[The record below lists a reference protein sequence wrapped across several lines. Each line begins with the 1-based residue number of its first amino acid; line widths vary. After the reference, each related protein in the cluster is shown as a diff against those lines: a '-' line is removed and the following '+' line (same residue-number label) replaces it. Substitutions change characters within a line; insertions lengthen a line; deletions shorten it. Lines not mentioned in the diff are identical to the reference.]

1 MKKYLIALL
10 FIPFLM
16 AFQCEGDDLAPLDGL
31 ETTGI
36 FGRWEITNEIMN
48 GTISDLLPRCCE
60 FLEFESDNN
69 ITDYKGNFSYT
80 DTQGLVNNGSFE
92 VDTTNQTILF
102 IYDNNDEFIFDFSIN
117 ESEENLVINFIE
129 DGINY
134 TQNWIRID

>member
-16 AFQCEGDDLAPLDGL
+16 AFQCEGDDPAPLDGL

-92 VDTTNQTILF
+92 VNITNQTILF
-102 IYDNNDEFIFDFSIN
+102 LYDNNDEFIFDFSIN

>member
-60 FLEFESDNN
+60 FLEFESDN
-69 ITDYKGNFSYT
+69 I
-80 DTQGLVNNGSFE
+80 
-92 VDTTNQTILF
+92 
-102 IYDNNDEFIFDFSIN
+102 
-117 ESEENLVINFIE
+117 
-129 DGINY
+129 
-134 TQNWIRID
+134 